1 MPMKRRPVISAA
13 IVAVLLVA
21 LVAFV
26 IKVRG
31 FRASSTPGT
40 LETSAAR
47 LVRDFAIPRAEKGRT
62 NPFAGDEQ
70 ARGQGRNE
78 FLARCAT
85 CHGSDGRGATPIGAN
100 VYPRVPDLHGSAT
113 QNLSDGEIRYIIANG
128 VQRTGMPALP
138 ALDGQ
143 EERVSWALVTY
154 LRSLRSKTTADIAR
168 QQSA

>member
-1 MPMKRRPVISAA
+1 MRGRAVTSAA

-21 LVAFV
+21 LVAGLM
-26 IKVRG
+26 KARG
-31 FRASSTPGT
+31 FRASSPAGPF
-40 LETSAAR
+40 ESSVAR

-100 VYPRVPDLHGSAT
+100 VY
-113 QNLSDGEIRYIIANG
+113 
-128 VQRTGMPALP
+128 
-138 ALDGQ
+138 
-143 EERVSWALVTY
+143 
-154 LRSLRSKTTADIAR
+154 
-168 QQSA
+168 